1 MSNVGQE
8 LEDQAL
14 SAEKELDE
22 LSGDEQVRSWSPPP
36 LAPNTPVPPKNT
48 NTPTPPK
55 NTSTPTPPK
64 NTNTPALIAL
74 LDDEVPP
81 DVHKLLHKRR
91 LSDDSTGPS
100 PMDPT
105 EQSSPLQPPVT
116 LPRKRPHYEIGFSK
130 CLVAAKGPNKNVH
143 KYVIRQSWVEGGIH
157 SSTRSYHF
165 QRTCIERAVQQGILT
180 VEDLKDASSVF
191 AKDAEVTDNWIL

>member
-36 LAPNTPVPPKNT
+36 LAPDTPVPPKNT

-64 NTNTPALIAL
+64 NTNTPAPIAL

-81 DVHKLLHKRR
+81 DVHELLHKRR
-91 LSDDSTGPS
+91 LSDDSTSPS

-130 CLVAAKGPNKNVH
+130 CLVAAKGPVPQCAGCHTPILRTTHRTRMVH
-143 KYVIRQSWVEGGIH
+143 KYVIR
-157 SSTRSYHF
+157 

-191 AKDAEVTDNWIL
+191 AEDAEVTDNWIL

>member
-1 MSNVGQE
+1 MTRLLAKKNFYAAEAWYLKYPAMSNVGQE
-8 LEDQAL
+8 LGDQAL

-64 NTNTPALIAL
+64 NTSTPTPPKNTNTPAPIAL

-130 CLVAAKGPNKNVH
+130 CLVAAKGP
-143 KYVIRQSWVEGGIH
+143 
-157 SSTRSYHF
+157 
-165 QRTCIERAVQQGILT
+165 RAVQQGILT